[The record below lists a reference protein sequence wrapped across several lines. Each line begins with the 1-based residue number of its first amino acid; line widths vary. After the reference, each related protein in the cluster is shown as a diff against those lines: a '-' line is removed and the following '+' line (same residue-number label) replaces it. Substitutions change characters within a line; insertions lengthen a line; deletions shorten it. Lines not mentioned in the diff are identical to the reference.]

1 MCRAT
6 SICRACL
13 IPSSIPMH
21 RTTTRI
27 EFQSTDRLQLRLRS
41 APTAL
46 PTLLIPTAA
55 PTAELDLIAAPTVP
69 TTLIAAQ
76 MEVADRTAAK
86 TAEPAR
92 TAAQTAPIT
101 LTAAPTVDL
110 DPTAARTAASDL
122 TVAPTELTL
131 PIAAFPS
138 TNQHRR
144 HLDQRNGQLLHLPG
158 RQQDHL
164 FPTSQQ
170 PTIPDLPSSRKIKVP
185 SFQPRALPP

>member
-1 MCRAT
+1 MCRPT
-6 SICRACL
+6 SICRACP

-21 RTTTRI
+21 RTTTRT

-46 PTLLIPTAA
+46 PIFLIPTVAQ
-55 PTAELDLIAAPTVP
+55 TAELDLIAAPTVP

-76 MEVADRTAAK
+76 MEVVDRTAAK
-86 TAEPAR
+86 TAELAH
-92 TAAQTAPIT
+92 TVAQTAPIT

-110 DPTAARTAASDL
+110 DQTVARTAASDL

-131 PIAAFPS
+131 PIAVFRS
-138 TNQHRR
+138 TNQHHRHNDRR
-144 HLDQRNGQLLHLPG
+144 NDQLLRRPG

-164 FPTSQQ
+164 FPISQQ
-170 PTIPDLPSSRKIKVP
+170 LTIPDLQSSRKIKPP
-185 SFQPRALPP
+185 SFQLLVLPP